1 MIPKCNQVQK
11 QLLRRLAMQSVSPWA
26 RSVVHLRC
34 LEMQVLRLYPRP
46 IESES
51 AF

>member
-1 MIPKCNQVQK
+1 MIPMCNRVQK
-11 QLLRRLAMQSVSPWA
+11 QLLRILATQSVSPWT
-26 RSVVHLRC
+26 RSVVHLCC

-46 IESES
+46 IESEC